1 MKWKWEFPIFPA
13 SLTLS
18 LQRMEPHISHQKVK
32 VYPKWFSINLNQSLT
47 AKWCHRRYIYPPSR
61 KNFTKVNKILNKTRS
76 IDESHFFLLPLSIF
90 GVTLP
95 FKLLHGWIKPIY
107 LKAINVRR
115 LYPNYLCKAIQR
127 SREQI
132 IFFRIKF

>member
-1 MKWKWEFPIFPA
+1 MNEVKVGV
-13 SLTLS
+13 
-18 LQRMEPHISHQKVK
+18 PHISGVSHTKPAK
-32 VYPKWFSINLNQSLT
+32 NGTPYFSPKGQSLS
-47 AKWCHRRYIYPPSR
+47 KMILNKSKSVSNGKVRSQKIHLLSR

-90 GVTLP
+90 GVTLLP

-127 SREQI
+127 SREKI
-132 IFFRIKF
+132 LFLE